1 MYNAVKKAFDKLLK
15 NNPDMEDP
23 WDYDTETHLVFFDG
37 RRIDVYRRSPTE
49 ENDKA
54 PTGFSISR
62 DDDPSLLEQVD
73 NDLLLAAYIGI
84 INFHPCNLLDVE
96 TNPVN
101 AENWLV
107 ITNDDP
113 IEIYVID
120 IDWWSTSQPYWTL
133 TKAKSLP
140 KDSAADA
147 ISKAADKV
155 LKNKKYFAVCSE
167 CSSHIPAGYMHSDTY
182 CMGCAQLKYN
192 ITY

>member
-1 MYNAVKKAFDKLLK
+1 MHVAFKEAFDKLLK
-15 NNPDMEDP
+15 NNPDMEAL
-23 WDYDTETHLVFFDG
+23 WDYDTETHRCFFYG
-37 RRIDVYRRSPTE
+37 RRINVHLRSPTE

-54 PTGFSISR
+54 LASFSFAK
-62 DDDPSLLEQVD
+62 DDDPALLEQVD

-84 INFHPCNLLDVE
+84 INFQPWNLLNGE

-113 IEIYVID
+113 IDIYVIN
-120 IDWWSTSQPYWTL
+120 IDGWSTSEPYWTL

-140 KDSAADA
+140 KDSDADA
-147 ISKAADKV
+147 VSKTADKV

-167 CSSHIPAGYMHSDTY
+167 CSSHIPTGYMHSDTY

>member
-1 MYNAVKKAFDKLLK
+1 MHVAFKKAFDKLLK
-15 NNPDMEDP
+15 INPDMNDH
-23 WDYDTETHLVFFDG
+23 WDYGTETHLCFFDG
-37 RRIDVYRRSPTE
+37 RRINVYLRSSTE

-54 PTGFSISR
+54 PASFSFAK
-62 DDDPSLLEQVD
+62 DDDPALLEQVD

-84 INFHPCNLLDVE
+84 INFQPWNLLNDE

-120 IDWWSTSQPYWTL
+120 IDRWSTSQPYWTL

-140 KDSAADA
+140 KDSDADA

-155 LKNKKYFAVCSE
+155 LKNEKYFAVCSE
-167 CSSHIPAGYMHSDTY
+167 CSAYIPAGYMHSDTY

-192 ITY
+192 IIY

>member
-1 MYNAVKKAFDKLLK
+1 LLK
-15 NNPDMEDP
+15 INPDMNDH
-23 WDYDTETHLVFFDG
+23 WDYGTETHLCFFDG
-37 RRIDVYRRSPTE
+37 RRINVYLRSSTE

-54 PTGFSISR
+54 PASFSFAK
-62 DDDPSLLEQVD
+62 DDDPALLEQVD

-84 INFHPCNLLDVE
+84 INFQPWNLLNDE

-140 KDSAADA
+140 KDSDADA

-155 LKNKKYFAVCSE
+155 LKNEKYFAVCSE
-167 CSSHIPAGYMHSDTY
+167 CSAYIPAGYMHSDTY

-192 ITY
+192 IIY